1 MIENLEPTEKE
12 NNLAIKIKA
21 TWFSFWYCYF
31 FRIRS
36 KVCIYPLYTVWVKY
50 LCE

>member
-1 MIENLEPTEKE
+1 MFMIENLEPTEKE

-21 TWFSFWYCYF
+21 TDFPFGIVIFSELDLK
-31 FRIRS
+31 S
-36 KVCIYPLYTVWVKY
+36 VYTPFV